1 MSCTDSATGPGHRGA
16 SPPQWQPLSGP
27 PGSKFQGSGPSVRVN
42 THKTPRVQARSLSD
56 LQEKKHKE
64 GDLKRKRELRCSSIG
79 GALAWKA
86 RESEFNTQH
95 SHKTGVG
102 VLVCNLCIWGERIG
116 NLRKEVVRNEKVIR
130 EDGRPFA
137 EMK

>member
-56 LQEKKHKE
+56 LQKKHKE

-79 GALAWKA
+79 RALAWKA

-95 SHKTGVG
+95 PTKQESGSSSVTFVFGG
-102 VLVCNLCIWGERIG
+102 
-116 NLRKEVVRNEKVIR
+116 
-130 EDGRPFA
+130 
-137 EMK
+137 